1 MFLALSASFF
11 VTSNS
16 LSASTVID
24 VKAIG
29 WSRYASKDS
38 SSNGLSWYPTFSTF
52 RLVNSSVFTMRSEPR
67 GRSAMLALSA
77 AGFMATST
85 FG

>member
-29 WSRYASKDS
+29 WSRYASKES
-38 SSNGLSWYPTFSTF
+38 SSNGLSW
-52 RLVNSSVFTMRSEPR
+52 
-67 GRSAMLALSA
+67 
-77 AGFMATST
+77 
-85 FG
+85 